1 MTVRPS
7 RRRAGP
13 TPSSRSTVLAK
24 CRRLV
29 ALRAWLRGYLHE
41 DYAVEYGGAA
51 GAAEASRRDATPAE
65 ACALK
70 ADWQTF
76 RALTDGWPLDEIARV
91 LTHDLGGSWVPASP
105 RELAQVGR
113 ALDASCPE

>member
-1 MTVRPS
+1 MTGRPS

-13 TPSSRSTVLAK
+13 PPRTPNTVRAK
-24 CRRLV
+24 CRRLE

-41 DYAVEYGGAA
+41 DFAVEYGDAA
-51 GAAEASRRDATPAE
+51 GAAEAFCRDATRAE
-65 ACALK
+65 ACRLRS
-70 ADWQTF
+70 DWQAF

-91 LTHDLGGSWVPASP
+91 LTHDMGGAWIPASL
-105 RELAQVGR
+105 REVAAVGR